1 MTSETIDPATASAV
15 GRRRGPIPF
24 NVALVLPAQL
34 TMLAVVLAP
43 TLIAIWLSLTDWQP
57 TQGTPWYE
65 AEFYWFWNFNDL
77 WFDSRFINSL
87 WRTALV
93 VAVAVGFELVIALG
107 LALLFLDEWPWRKL
121 AVSVLILPMMIVPV
135 DAANAFFMLFNDRGP
150 INHLIGLVTGTDF
163 QFSWLSDPDWALAPI
178 IACEIW
184 QWTPLMFL
192 LMLTGLMNLPQNQ
205 VRAALALGASRLRIF
220 FRIMLPLLMPVILVA
235 LLIRSI
241 ETFKIFDAVYILT
254 RGGPGASTETISMF
268 MYNGAFVFFRI
279 GYIAAAALIV
289 LVLVVSICMAL
300 ARPLKQHHG

>member
-1 MTSETIDPATASAV
+1 MTSETADPATTSPV
-15 GRRRGPIPF
+15 RRTRKLIPF

-57 TQGTPWYE
+57 TNGTPWYE

-77 WFDSRFINSL
+77 WFDTRFIDSL

-93 VAVAVGFELVIALG
+93 VVVAIGFELVIALG

-121 AVSVLILPMMIVPV
+121 AVSILILPMMIVPV

-178 IACEIW
+178 VACEVW

-192 LMLTGLMNLPQNQ
+192 LLLTGLMNLPQNQ
-205 VRAALALGASRLRIF
+205 VRAALALGASPVRIF

-254 RGGPGASTETISMF
+254 RGGPGSSTETISMY

-279 GYIAAAALIV
+279 GYIAAAGLIV
-289 LVLVVSICMAL
+289 LVLVISLCLAL
-300 ARPLKQHHG
+300 AKPLKRHHG

>member
-1 MTSETIDPATASAV
+1 MTLEAAARSPAAPK
-15 GRRRGPIPF
+15 RRWWPIPF
-24 NVALVLPAQL
+24 NVGLVLPAQL

-57 TQGTPWYE
+57 TEGVPWYR
-65 AEFYWFWNFNDL
+65 AELVWYWNFQDL
-77 WFDSRFINSL
+77 WYDTRFINAL

-93 VAVAVGFELVIALG
+93 VGVAVACEFIIAIG

-150 INHLIGLVTGTDF
+150 LNHLISLVIGRDY
-163 QFSWLSDPDWALAPI
+163 QFSWLSSPNWALLPI
-178 IACEIW
+178 IACEVW

-205 VRAALALGASRLRIF
+205 VRAAMVLGASRPRIF
-220 FRIMLPLLMPVILVA
+220 FRIMLPLLMPIISVA

-241 ETFKIFDAVYILT
+241 ETFKIFDPVYILT
-254 RGGPGASTETISMF
+254 RGGPGAATETISMF
-268 MYNGAFVFFRI
+268 MYNGAFVYFRI

-289 LVLVVSICMAL
+289 LFLVVVICLAL

>member
-1 MTSETIDPATASAV
+1 MTSQTVDPATTAPT
-15 GRRRGPIPF
+15 GRTRRLVPF

-57 TQGTPWYE
+57 TNGTPWYE

-77 WFDSRFINSL
+77 WFDTRFINSL

-178 IACEIW
+178 IACEVW

-192 LMLTGLMNLPQNQ
+192 LLLTGLMNLPQNQ
-205 VRAALALGASRLRIF
+205 VRAAQALGASRMRIF
-220 FRIMLPLLMPVILVA
+220 FRIMLPLLTPVILVA
-235 LLIRSI
+235 LLIRGI
-241 ETFKIFDAVYILT
+241 ETFKIFDAIYILT
-254 RGGPGASTETISMF
+254 RGGPGASTETISMY

-289 LVLVVSICMAL
+289 LVLVVSICLAL